1 MQTKTIFAGA
11 VALFFGLALAPRAQ
25 AEDAAAFYAGK
36 QVTFLIPTTV
46 GGGFDLYS
54 RTLMEF
60 MRKYIPGRPT
70 IVMQNMP
77 GAGGVR
83 AASYMFNVV
92 PKDGSTFGMPLSNI
106 PLAEAL
112 EPEAAKYRSIGF
124 TWIGTITPETEILAV
139 WKKTGVATLEDT
151 KTKELA
157 IGATGKLGTLALN
170 AGLVKALLG
179 SKFKIILGYPAGNE
193 VNLAMENGEV
203 QGRTNQWTSWKSQ
216 RPKWIE
222 DGLLSYLLQIGPKEK
237 ELPQVPGFLDL
248 VKAPRDQAVVRLLQS
263 NQLLGRSIYGP
274 PGMPADRLAVLRD
287 AFEKTMRDPEFLA
300 RMKSLDLE
308 VNPRPGDA
316 LQAEIASTMEHA
328 DWRRETSSGCSICR
342 LEKLVVGPCSPLIP
356 AQAGIRDHRY
366 EPRSLFPAF
375 LLSRRRTASRTR
387 VRNPCPCQLNRDRY
401 KFAAVLFRFSVLAR
415 KGSLQ
420 VRASRTTA
428 HPAAREHGDLR
439 CALKR

>member
-1 MQTKTIFAGA
+1 MQTKTIFVGA

-328 DWRRETSSGCSICR
+328 DS
-342 LEKLVVGPCSPLIP
+342 
-356 AQAGIRDHRY
+356 
-366 EPRSLFPAF
+366 
-375 LLSRRRTASRTR
+375 
-387 VRNPCPCQLNRDRY
+387 
-401 KFAAVLFRFSVLAR
+401 
-415 KGSLQ
+415 
-420 VRASRTTA
+420 
-428 HPAAREHGDLR
+428 AARDFKRLLDL
-439 CALKR
+439 